1 MTTQEVIPVIC
12 PKCQTRYNAPIISII
27 NVDQDPNLKSAFL
40 QGRLNIGQCPQCG
53 FASPL
58 QAPLLYHDGQKELAL
73 VLVPTNLQLTH
84 IDEQKIIGDLS
95 NRLMN
100 SLPPE
105 KRKAYLL
112 TPKTFLTMDSLAK
125 AILAADGVTE
135 EMLQEQEAKLK
146 LIDQFLQAKDE
157 AALKE
162 LVAAHDAELDYKF
175 FEILTAMAMQ
185 TLQENDQV
193 RGQNLL
199 AFRQIVASLSS
210 KGQELVAQIDDK
222 IGLQSLSP
230 EKLLQDLKSAAND
243 DEFVSLVAA
252 GRQLIDYTFFQTLTG
267 QIDAAEAASDAET
280 AEALK
285 SLRSRILDASAKI
298 DAATRQAMDRAS
310 ALLTK
315 LLEAADPKK
324 IILDNLNQFDET
336 FIALLGAQVQKA
348 TQDGKK
354 DIAERLTNLYHLI
367 TQTIQEQMPPEM
379 LLLNQLLEA
388 GSPEAINDI
397 LKQNK
402 AMLTPNFTHFLE
414 HIQADLENQGQV
426 ELAALVAEIKGQA
439 EVMI

>member
-1 MTTQEVIPVIC
+1 
-12 PKCQTRYNAPIISII
+12 
-27 NVDQDPNLKSAFL
+27 L
-40 QGRLNIGQCPQCG
+40 QGRLNVGQCPQCG

-58 QAPLLYHDGQKELAL
+58 EIPLLYHDGQKELAL
-73 VLVPTNLQLTH
+73 VLVPPSLHLTH
-84 IDEQKIIGDLS
+84 IDEQKIIGALS
-95 NRLMN
+95 NRLTN

-112 TPKTFLTMDSLAK
+112 SPQTFLTMESLVK

-185 TLQENDQV
+185 TLQEGDQL

-199 AFRQIVASLSS
+199 AFRQIVANLSS

-230 EKLLQDLKSAAND
+230 EKLLQDLQQAAND
-243 DEFVSLVAA
+243 DEFISLVAA

-267 QIDAAEAASDAET
+267 QIDAAEAANDTET
-280 AEALK
+280 AENLK
-285 SLRSRILDASAKI
+285 SLRSRILDASARI
-298 DAATRQAMDRAS
+298 DGAARQAMDKAN
-310 ALLTK
+310 ALLTE
-315 LLEAADPKK
+315 LLEAADPQK
-324 IILDNLNQFDET
+324 IILGNLNQFDET
-336 FIALLGAQVQKA
+336 FVALLGARVQKA
-348 TQDGKK
+348 EQDGKPETAK
-354 DIAERLTNLYHLI
+354 RLSDLYHLI
-367 TQTIQEQMPPEM
+367 MQTMQEQMPPEM
-379 LLLNQLLEA
+379 LLLNQLLES
-388 GSPEAINDI
+388 GSPEAINGI
-397 LKQNK
+397 LQQNK
-402 AMLTPNFTHFLE
+402 TMLTSNFIHFLS

-426 ELAALVAEIKGQA
+426 ELAALVAEIKTQA
-439 EVMI
+439 EPMI

>member
-1 MTTQEVIPVIC
+1 MTTQEVMPVIC
-12 PKCQTRYNAPIISII
+12 PKCQARYNAPVTSII
-27 NVDQDPNLKSAFL
+27 NADQDPNLKSAFL
-40 QGRLNIGQCPQCG
+40 QGRLNIGQCPQCR
-53 FASPL
+53 FTSPL
-58 QAPLLYHDGQKELAL
+58 EVPLLYHDGQKELAL
-73 VLVPTNLQLTH
+73 VLVPPNLHLAH

-100 SLPPE
+100 ALPPE

-112 TPKTFLTMDSLAK
+112 TPKIFLTMESLAK

-146 LIDQFLQAKDE
+146 LINQFLQAKDE

-185 TLQENDQV
+185 TLQEDDQL

-199 AFRQIVASLSS
+199 AFRQIVANLSS

-230 EKLLQDLKSAAND
+230 EKLLQDLKTAAND
-243 DEFVSLVAA
+243 DEFISLVAA

-267 QIDAAEAASDAET
+267 QIDAAETANDTET
-280 AEALK
+280 AENLK

-298 DAATRQAMDRAS
+298 DAAARQAMDKAS
-310 ALLTK
+310 ALLTE
-315 LLEAADPKK
+315 LLEAADPQK
-324 IILDNLNQFDET
+324 IILDNLNQFNEA
-336 FIALLGAQVQKA
+336 FVALLGAQIQKA
-348 TQDGKK
+348 EQDGKPEMVK
-354 DIAERLTNLYHLI
+354 RLSDLYHLVM
-367 TQTIQEQMPPEM
+367 QTIQEQMPPEM
-379 LLLNQLLEA
+379 LLLNQLLES
-388 GSPEAINDI
+388 GSSEAINSI
-397 LKQNK
+397 LQQNK
-402 AMLTPNFTHFLE
+402 TMLTSNFIHFLN
-414 HIQADLENQGQV
+414 HIQADLENQGQA

-439 EVMI
+439 EPMI